1 MTLIRSAP
9 HCRRTD
15 GRGVVPSVA
24 FFVRTGD
31 PLERDGVLSTKML
44 VSQMLS
50 GTTNVA
56 VGGLTM
62 TRFVSIVLQRY
73 AKRVVIPYLR

>member
-31 PLERDGVLSTKML
+31 PLGRDRVLTVKML
-44 VSQMLS
+44 VSQEFS
-50 GTTNVA
+50 RSSNHA
-56 VGGLTM
+56 VGGHTM
-62 TRFVSIVLQRY
+62 TRFVSIVRQHY
-73 AKRVVIPYLR
+73 TKRVVIPYLL